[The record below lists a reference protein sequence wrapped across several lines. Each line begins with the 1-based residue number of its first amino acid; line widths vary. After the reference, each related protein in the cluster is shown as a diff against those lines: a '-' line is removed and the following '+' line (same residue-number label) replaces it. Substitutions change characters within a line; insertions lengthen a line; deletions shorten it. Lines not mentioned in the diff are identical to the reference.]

1 MGKDEEEGRG
11 GMSFCVDV
19 GCVNDRK
26 PKLASPVWNG
36 REKSGPRNET
46 RGAGQKKDA
55 RLSSFSGALL
65 PSPQEKAALIMDPVT
80 ASLSRF
86 SS

>member
-11 GMSFCVDV
+11 GMSFGVDV

-26 PKLASPVWNG
+26 PNLASLVWNC

-46 RGAGQKKDA
+46 RGAEQKKDA
-55 RLSSFSGALL
+55 LLSLG
-65 PSPQEKAALIMDPVT
+65 PSYHLHKKRQP
-80 ASLSRF
+80 
-86 SS
+86 